1 MENGIQ
7 VFSAETFGSVRVIE
21 NCEEL
26 FFVARDILRALE
38 YADDYNPSRAIQA
51 VPEEWK
57 GVHRMHTPGGEQE
70 MLTLSEQGLYFFLAR
85 SDKPKALPYQK
96 WIAGDVL
103 PSIRKTGAYS
113 VPSAPAKAELSV
125 QSEVECALLILKAAG
140 ITGNQLAIAA
150 DNYYRK
156 RTGLSVIEA
165 SGVQL
170 MAQQQKQLLTP
181 TQLGQLMGGLSGKK
195 VNQLLIDEGMQVRL
209 PSGQLEPTAKGCDAG
224 AVIMDTGKRHG
235 DGAPV
240 RQLKWPSDV
249 VNALR

>member
-1 MENGIQ
+1 MENGIK
-7 VFSAETFGSVRVIE
+7 VFEQAGLGSVRVVMQGDE
-21 NCEEL
+21 PW
-26 FFVARDILRALE
+26 FVAKDVCEALG
-38 YADDYNPSRAIQA
+38 YQWNGAARIAHI
-51 VPEEWK
+51 PEEWR
-57 GVHRMHTPGGEQE
+57 GVTSVVTPFGEQT
-70 MLTLSEQGLYFFLAR
+70 MLTISEQGLYFFLGR
-85 SDKPKALPYQK
+85 SDKPAALPYQK

-103 PSIRKTGAYS
+103 PSIRKTGSYS
-113 VPSAPAKAELSV
+113 APSVPAKAEISV

-165 SGVQL
+165 SGVEL
-170 MAQQQKQLLTP
+170 VAPKQQQLLTP
-181 TQLGQLMGGLSGKK
+181 TQLGKELGLSGRK
-195 VNQLLIDEGMQVRL
+195 VNLMLAGLGLQRRIGDVW
-209 PSGQLEPTAKGCDAG
+209 EPTEDGKARG
-224 AVIMDTGKRHG
+224 AVLMDTGKRHG

>member
-7 VFSAETFGSVRVIE
+7 VFENSGLGSVRVVMHNGE
-21 NCEEL
+21 PW
-26 FFVARDILRALE
+26 FVAKDVCEALG
-38 YADDYNPSRAIQA
+38 YQWNGAARIAHI
-51 VPEEWK
+51 PEEWR
-57 GVHRMHTPGGEQE
+57 GVTSVVTPFGEQT
-70 MLTLSEQGLYFFLAR
+70 MLTISEQGLYFFLGR
-85 SDKPKALPYQK
+85 SDKPAALPYQK

-103 PSIRKTGAYS
+103 PSIRKTGSYS
-113 VPSAPAKAELSV
+113 APSVPAKAEISV

-156 RTGLSVIEA
+156 RTGISVIEA
-165 SGVQL
+165 SGVEL
-170 MAQQQKQLLTP
+170 VAPKQQQLLTP
-181 TQLGQLMGGLSGKK
+181 TQLGKELGMSGRK
-195 VNQLLIDEGMQVRL
+195 VNLMLAGLGLQRRIGDVW
-209 PSGQLEPTAKGCDAG
+209 EPTEDGKARG
-224 AVIMDTGKRHG
+224 AVLMDTGKRHG

>member
-7 VFSAETFGSVRVIE
+7 VFENSGLGSVRVVMQGGE
-21 NCEEL
+21 PW
-26 FFVARDILRALE
+26 FVAKDVCECLAIGNTSDVVAALDDDERGIDIIDTLGGPQEMSVISEAGLYSLILR
-38 YADDYNPSRAIQA
+38 SR
-51 VPEEWK
+51 
-57 GVHRMHTPGGEQE
+57 
-70 MLTLSEQGLYFFLAR
+70 
-85 SDKPKALPYQK
+85 KAEAK
-96 WIAGDVL
+96 AFKRWVTHEIL

-113 VPSAPAKAELSV
+113 VPSAPAKADLSV

-170 MAQQQKQLLTP
+170 MAPQQKQLLTP

-224 AVIMDTGKRHG
+224 AVLMDTGKRHG

>member
-1 MENGIQ
+1 MENGIK
-7 VFSAETFGSVRVIE
+7 VFEQAGLGSVRVVMQGDE
-21 NCEEL
+21 PW
-26 FFVARDILRALE
+26 FVAKDVCEALG
-38 YADDYNPSRAIQA
+38 YQWNGAARIAHI
-51 VPEEWK
+51 PEEWR
-57 GVHRMHTPGGEQE
+57 GVTSVVTPFGEQT
-70 MLTLSEQGLYFFLAR
+70 MLTISEQGLYFFLGR
-85 SDKPKALPYQK
+85 SDKPAALPYQK

-103 PSIRKTGAYS
+103 PSIRKTGSYFAPS
-113 VPSAPAKAELSV
+113 VPAKAEISV

-165 SGVQL
+165 SGVEL
-170 MAQQQKQLLTP
+170 VAQKQQQLLTP
-181 TQLGQLMGGLSGKK
+181 TQLGKELGLSGRK
-195 VNQLLIDEGMQVRL
+195 VNLMLAGLGLQRRIGDVW
-209 PSGQLEPTAKGCDAG
+209 EPTEDGKARG
-224 AVIMDTGKRHG
+224 AVLMDTGKRHG

>member
-7 VFSAETFGSVRVIE
+7 VFKQSGLGSVRVVMQDSE
-21 NCEEL
+21 PW
-26 FFVARDILRALE
+26 FVAKDVCEALG
-38 YADDYNPSRAIQA
+38 YQWNGAARIAH

-57 GVHRMHTPGGEQE
+57 RVTSVVTLRGDEQNMH
-70 MLTLSEQGLYFFLAR
+70 LLSEQGLYFFLGR
-85 SDKPKALPYQK
+85 SDKPAALPYQK
-96 WIAGDVL
+96 WIAGEVL

-113 VPSAPAKAELSV
+113 VPSAPAKPELSV

-165 SGVQL
+165 SGVEL
-170 MAQQQKQLLTP
+170 VAPKQQQLLTP
-181 TQLGQLMGGLSGKK
+181 TQLGKELGLSVRK
-195 VNQLLIDEGMQVRL
+195 VNLMLAGLGLQRRIGDVW
-209 PSGQLEPTAKGCDAG
+209 EPTEDGKARG
-224 AVIMDTGKRHG
+224 AVLMDTGKRHG

-240 RQLKWPSDV
+240 RQLKWPSDII
-249 VNALR
+249 NSLR

>member
-7 VFSAETFGSVRVIE
+7 VFKQSGLGSVRVVMQDSE
-21 NCEEL
+21 PW
-26 FFVARDILRALE
+26 FVAKDVCEALG
-38 YADDYNPSRAIQA
+38 YQWNGAARIAH

-57 GVHRMHTPGGEQE
+57 RVTSVVTLRGDEQN
-70 MLTLSEQGLYFFLAR
+70 MQLLSEQGLYFFLGR
-85 SDKPKALPYQK
+85 SDKPAALPYQK
-96 WIAGDVL
+96 WIAGEVL
-103 PSIRKTGAYS
+103 PSIRKTGSYS
-113 VPSAPAKAELSV
+113 VPSSPAKAEISV
-125 QSEVECALLILKAAG
+125 QSEVECALMILKAAG

-165 SGVQL
+165 SGVEL
-170 MAQQQKQLLTP
+170 VAPKQQQLLTP
-181 TQLGQLMGGLSGKK
+181 TQLGKELGLSGRK
-195 VNQLLIDEGMQVRL
+195 VNLMLAGLGLQRRIGDVW
-209 PSGQLEPTAKGCDAG
+209 EPTEDGKARG
-224 AVIMDTGKRHG
+224 AVLMDTGKRHG

>member
-7 VFSAETFGSVRVIE
+7 VFENSGLGSVRVVMHNGE
-21 NCEEL
+21 PW
-26 FFVARDILRALE
+26 FVAKDVCDCLE
-38 YADDYNPSRAIQA
+38 LTNTAQTISYLDDD
-51 VPEEWK
+51 EK
-57 GVHRMHTPGGEQE
+57 GVTTNYTPGGKQE
-70 MLTLSEQGLYFFLAR
+70 MSMISEAGLYSLILR
-85 SDKPKALPYQK
+85 SRKPEAKAFK
-96 WIAGDVL
+96 RWVTHDIL
-103 PSIRKTGAYS
+103 PSIRKTGSYS
-113 VPSAPAKAELSV
+113 APSAPAKAEISV

-165 SGVQL
+165 SGVEL
-170 MAQQQKQLLTP
+170 VAPKQQQLLTP
-181 TQLGQLMGGLSGKK
+181 TQLGKELGLSGRK
-195 VNQLLIDEGMQVRL
+195 VNLMLAGLGLQRRIGDVW
-209 PSGQLEPTAKGCDAG
+209 EPTEDGKARG
-224 AVIMDTGKRHG
+224 AVLMDTGKRHG